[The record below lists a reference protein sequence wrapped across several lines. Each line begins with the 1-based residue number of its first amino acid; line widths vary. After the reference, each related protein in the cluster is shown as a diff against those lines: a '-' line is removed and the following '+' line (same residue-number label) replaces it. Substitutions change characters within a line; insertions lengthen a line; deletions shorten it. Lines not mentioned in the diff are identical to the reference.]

1 MLHFHE
7 NVKESGG
14 NLLNLHLEY
23 VISSSEDII
32 VEVRRGLIPVSRQ
45 GEQAQPLKNHS
56 DSAISKSVTNPD

>member
-1 MLHFHE
+1 MPHFHE

-14 NLLNLHLEY
+14 TLLNLRLKY

-32 VEVRRGLIPVSRQ
+32 VEVRRGLISVSRQ

-56 DSAISKSVTNPD
+56 DGTISKSVTNPD